1 MRIFFITCLFLS
13 LLGTGSVMA
22 ATEAIQLGDT
32 KVQLV
37 VTKQGQSGVTFI
49 ALHENEGTSVAAA
62 KSLLR
67 QYGGTLIE
75 LKHGGGRMVSFF
87 LNGKKYQ
94 FDPNRIFTDAGIRK
108 TLRNGD
114 AEAQRAVKALADAIR
129 AKLRGTII
137 ALHNSGNGGYSALSY
152 RGDLAHS
159 AAEVH
164 LVAGADPDNFFLV
177 TGRSTFGRLKSAGYN
192 VVLQSGS
199 PVDDGSLS
207 VWAGRAG
214 RPYVNVE
221 AESGRLAEQKKMIA
235 AVLGR

>member
-13 LLGTGSVMA
+13 LLGMGSAMA
-22 ATEAIQLGDT
+22 ATEVVRLGDT
-32 KVQLV
+32 EVRLV
-37 VTKQGQSGVTFI
+37 ITQQGQGGVTFI
-49 ALHENEGTSVAAA
+49 ALHENESTSVAAA
-62 KSLLR
+62 KSLLG

-75 LKHGGGRMVSFF
+75 LKHGGGRMVSFSQG
-87 LNGKKYQ
+87 GKRYQ

-108 TLRNGD
+108 TLRTGD
-114 AEAQRAVKALADAIR
+114 AEAERAVKALADAIR
-129 AKLRGTII
+129 GKLRGTII

-164 LVAGADPDNFFLV
+164 LVSGADPDNFFLV
-177 TGRSTFGRLKSAGYN
+177 TGRSTFGRLKSAGHN

-199 PVDDGSLS
+199 PIDDGSLS

-214 RPYVNVE
+214 RTYVNVE
-221 AESGRLAEQKKMIA
+221 AQSGRLAVQKKMIA